1 MNNDYTCLMAASFSL
16 EGHEARALTREEI
29 EVLQN
34 DKECV
39 SDFKRNKLEIEARKN
54 WDLFYKR
61 NTTNF
66 FKDRRWLTREFPE
79 LMQAITEASNL
90 GTCTMYVMFSHGS
103 LYTDSCRLLG
113 CKGLFFWRQAV
124 V

>member
-1 MNNDYTCLMAASFSL
+1 MLWTLVAAPVVAGMNIINFYTCPMAASSSR
-16 EGHEARALTREEI
+16 EGHEARDLTREEI
-29 EVLQN
+29 EVLES

-39 SDFKRNKLEIEARKN
+39 SDFKRNKLETEARKN

-79 LMQAITEASNL
+79 LLQAITEASCSMHNE
-90 GTCTMYVMFSHGS
+90 H
-103 LYTDSCRLLG
+103 
-113 CKGLFFWRQAV
+113 
-124 V
+124 